1 MRACLLLLT
10 LALLTAS
17 PLVGQSSVTGI
28 RNLDFGVV
36 IRGVQTSVSPSDP
49 VKSGRF
55 YIKHVLNR
63 QVQLKFTLPTQ
74 LARVAGGG
82 NLPISFGTTD
92 AIAKGTAPTSN
103 PVTFNPNN
111 TQTFTL
117 VSSADFYVN
126 LGGRVS
132 PAANQ
137 ATGSYTGTIVLTCT
151 FF

>member
-1 MRACLLLLT
+1 MRSCLFSLT

-17 PLVGQSSVTGI
+17 PLLGQSSVTGT
-28 RNLDFGVV
+28 RNLAFGVV
-36 IRGVQTSVSPSDP
+36 IRGVQTSVLPSDP

-55 YIKHVLNR
+55 YVRHIINH
-63 QVQLKFTLPTQ
+63 QVQVRFTLPTQ

-92 AIAKGTAPTSN
+92 AIAKGTATSSL
-103 PVTFNPNN
+103 PVTFNPNT

-117 VSSADFYVN
+117 TTSADFYVN

-132 PAANQ
+132 PAAGQ
-137 ATGSYTGTIVLTCT
+137 ATGAYSGTVVLTCT